1 MGAVER
7 AEFSN
12 HVAHVIFDRAFRDTE
27 FVGDLLVAPS
37 GSEVTQYIQFAPGKG
52 LSKGLRGFSLGL
64 MGGQARE
71 VVEEFCR
78 LALGHLPVIGK
89 YFGRLARVYEF
100 IQHLFWVTFYH
111 TQKTL
116 VGVL

>member
-78 LALGHLPVIGK
+78 YGRFDEGFALGGK
-89 YFGRLARVYEF
+89 FDGLNHAFRR
-100 IQHLFWVTFYH
+100 
-111 TQKTL
+111 
-116 VGVL
+116 